1 MTRVLHL
8 SVVHKPDD
16 PRIYERECRTLAQ
29 AGYEV
34 MYMVPGAKPGRDDAD
49 VILAPLPERGR
60 STRFLSSVEITRAL
74 RALKPDVLH
83 VHDPELLMLFPAA
96 KALVP
101 KLVYDMHE
109 YVPEAVAGKPYIPST
124 IRPVA
129 SQTTAIAQKSLA
141 ALGAGVVVVHED
153 QLAALGSTPKLRLVL
168 PNYPRT
174 SRFDGAEPVPELA
187 ADPRLKLIYVGSLSR
202 ARGCTMM
209 LDVMAQVEPDA
220 AVLYLGGTFNDPAL
234 ETEVRERL
242 AAGLADRVKLL
253 GRIPPPGPAA
263 LPGGG
268 RRRLGALA
276 ARPPVQPPDD
286 PHQAPRRHDDGA
298 RGAGQR
304 HAGARRPRAPRGLR
318 PRRGARRR
326 RPPARPAAPA
336 GRPRGAA
343 RDGRSRPRRGR
354 APLLLGGGRRGFGR
368 LLRPSH
374 PRGVLTVSIERFDNV
389 LVLAP
394 HTDDGEF
401 GCGGTMA
408 RLIENGVKVT
418 YAAFSTAAKS
428 VPEGF
433 PKDVLKHEVRAAT
446 GVLGIP
452 EADLKVY
459 DFEVRTF
466 PTMRQDIL
474 EEMIVLQQ
482 EIDPDCV
489 LMPALI
495 DLHQDHK
502 TIAEEGLRAFK
513 RTTVMAYEIPWNN
526 LNFSQ
531 QAYVR
536 LEERH
541 IQKKVDAL
549 ACYASQGHR
558 NYLREDYIR
567 NVALTRGINIGCE
580 LAEVFEVYRWIL

>member
-16 PRIYERECRTLAQ
+16 PRIYERECRTLAE

-34 MYMVPGAKPGRDDAD
+34 MYMVPGAEPGRDDAG
-49 VILAPLPERGR
+49 VILSPLPERGR
-60 STRFLSSVEITRAL
+60 GTRFLSSVEITKAL

-83 VHDPELLMLFPAA
+83 VHDPELLTLFPAA
-96 KALVP
+96 RAIVP

-109 YVPEAVAGKPYIPST
+109 YVPEAVAGKPYIPAGV
-124 IRPVA
+124 RPVA
-129 SQTTAIAQKSLA
+129 SQTTAVAQKSLA
-141 ALGAGVVVVHED
+141 ALGSGVVVVTED

-168 PNYPRT
+168 PNYPRVE
-174 SRFDGAEPVPELA
+174 RFEGAEPVPELA

-202 ARGCTMM
+202 ARGCTLM
-209 LDVMAQVEPDA
+209 LDVMEQVEPDE

-242 AAGLADRVKLL
+242 AGGLADRVKLL
-253 GRIPPPGPAA
+253 GRIPPPRAAA

-268 RRRLGALA
+268 RRGLGALA
-276 ARPPVQPPDD
+276 ARPPVQPPDGPD
-286 PHQAPRRHDDGA
+286 QAPRGHDRRA
-298 RGAGQR
+298 RVAGQR
-304 HAGARRPRAPRGLR
+304 HARARRARPPRGVR
-318 PRRGARRR
+318 ARRGTGRR
-326 RPPARPAAPA
+326 RPPAGASAPPD
-336 GRPRGAA
+336 GPPRASG
-343 RDGRSRPRRGR
+343 DGRSRPPRGR
-354 APLLLGGGRRGFGR
+354 APLLLGGRAGRFGR
-368 LLRPSH
+368 LLRPPH
-374 PRGVLTVSIERFDNV
+374 RRGGPHVSIERFDNV

-446 GVLGIP
+446 GVLGIA

-474 EEMIVLQQ
+474 EEMIVLQR
-482 EIDPDCV
+482 ELDPDCV
-489 LMPALI
+489 LLPALI

-541 IQKKVDAL
+541 IEKKVQAL

-558 NYLREDYIR
+558 NYLNEDYIR

-580 LAEVFEVYRWIL
+580 YAEVFEVYRWIL